1 MQELGER
8 EDLDF
13 EVEKLAA
20 TLLRGGRWKMAQ
32 VNLVKSDKK
41 WHLQALTYFFTMVK
55 HQVKHSLANMNE
67 VISRGGGERRSK
79 RGASSPLGVVGITWL
94 SIFFIDFVIKHYFVV
109 VKLIKLPTC
118 SRWVIYSIGRSE

>member
-32 VNLVKSDKK
+32 VTLVKSDKK
-41 WHLQALTYFFTMVK
+41 WHLVGPYMVK
-55 HQVKHSLANMNE
+55 YQVKHSLANMDE
-67 VISRGGGERRSK
+67 VISRRGGERRSK
-79 RGASSPLGVVGITWL
+79 RGASSPLGVVGFT
-94 SIFFIDFVIKHYFVV
+94 
-109 VKLIKLPTC
+109 
-118 SRWVIYSIGRSE
+118 